1 GALEAGGARNPF
13 LKPEHADSWEAGFN
27 VIKQGLLSEQDS
39 LHLKALTYRSRIKDY
54 ITSES
59 FLLCSNGGLC
69 KDVANASPDF
79 N

>member
-1 GALEAGGARNPF
+1 QEVFFANEGGASMNPF
-13 LKPEHADSWEAGFN
+13 LKPEKAETWEAGFN

-59 FLLCSNGGLC
+59 FLLCSNGGL
-69 KDVANASPDF
+69 
-79 N
+79 